1 MRHLMVLS
9 IFLQLAGAL
18 GSTEKLPR
26 LKFTVKDAVGFH
38 FPDPETHTTFFHEL
52 GTGSLYVGG
61 RGLLYV
67 LQFTESDVKTTQI
80 PVTVNEKAKK
90 TCLSKLNVPQS
101 ECENFITVIHKVN
114 SSLLICGTNAGAPKC
129 WLLVNGTELTDST
142 ASGLQVVPADISPPF
157 PSQRVVSLSAEGS
170 LYSALSAA
178 GSFNGSLRRTYSHRK
193 LLKNEDKWLQNP
205 QFAGSALV
213 PGNEKHKEEAY
224 FFFSELNKTASVD
237 EEPHRARIGRV
248 CMVDEGGV
256 RNAPPDSWTTFLK
269 ARVMCGVPSKPQQF
283 NQLREAYALTGE
295 RGAAGLLYGIFSN
308 AWNTTVVCVYSIEEV
323 NQVFQTSKLKGYSNT
338 LPAQRPG
345 TCLFKNATNSLP
357 WKILGV
363 IRDHPEMEDVIYP
376 LGQRPLDLPT
386 TDRYTRTVASS
397 AQGVN
402 EEVYSV
408 LYLGTDSGKVLKV
421 LHSSE
426 EAFIISQYRLFR
438 DEAAVTAMAIDDSTG
453 HLYVGTSLEVRRIPL
468 ADCGRYGD
476 TCRGC
481 VLSRDPYCGW
491 DLTNQKCS
499 PIPRGYNT
507 SDGDFLQNLDY
518 SNASICGNAADL
530 QPQRTSP
537 REVIL
542 DSDSPILLPC
552 PVRSHHAVYTWEK
565 DNCIKS
571 YTCPV
576 TGESCLLVSTED
588 LPMDPGVF
596 RCSAL
601 EDGFREEI
609 VSYRLV
615 FNSAPLW
622 APSAALAA
630 LCTALGSALMW
641 V

>member
-9 IFLQLAGAL
+9 TFLQLAGVL
-18 GSTEKLPR
+18 GSAEKLPR

-80 PVTVNEKAKK
+80 PVTANEKTKK

-142 ASGLQVVPADISPPF
+142 VSGLQVVPADISSPFPSQRVNGTELTDSTTSGLQVVPADISPPF

-178 GSFNGSLRRTYSHRK
+178 GSFNGSLRRTYSNRK
-193 LLKNEDKWLQNP
+193 LLKNEDNNCCCRVTSNRSSFVLRLIRRSKEFEQGYKLTL
-205 QFAGSALV
+205 ALLLLLLLLHPV
-213 PGNEKHKEEAY
+213 LGFRTPLNE
-224 FFFSELNKTASVD
+224 
-237 EEPHRARIGRV
+237 
-248 CMVDEGGV
+248 VDEGGV
-256 RNAPPDSWTTFLK
+256 RNALPDSWTTFLK

-308 AWNTTVVCVYSIEEV
+308 SWNTTVVCVYSIEEV

-345 TCLFKNATNSLP
+345 SLPHPPKRKGCLFKNATNTLP

-363 IRDHPEMEDVIYP
+363 IRDHPEMEDLIYP
-376 LGQRPLDLPT
+376 LGQQPLDLPT
-386 TDRYTRTVASS
+386 TDHYTRTVASRV
-397 AQGVN
+397 QGVN

-438 DEAAVTAMAIDDSTG
+438 DEAAG

-507 SDGDFLQNLDY
+507 SDGY
-518 SNASICGNAADL
+518 G
-530 QPQRTSP
+530 
-537 REVIL
+537 
-542 DSDSPILLPC
+542 
-552 PVRSHHAVYTWEK
+552 
-565 DNCIKS
+565 
-571 YTCPV
+571 
-576 TGESCLLVSTED
+576 G
-588 LPMDPGVF
+588 
-596 RCSAL
+596 
-601 EDGFREEI
+601 
-609 VSYRLV
+609 
-615 FNSAPLW
+615 
-622 APSAALAA
+622 
-630 LCTALGSALMW
+630 
-641 V
+641 